1 MKKYRCSGGRAKH
14 PTSQM
19 TAQSIPVVDLRTLDS
34 DRSAF
39 VKRFGGALQDL
50 GFVALEGHGIA
61 QALFD
66 EAYDVFRGF
75 FAMPDEVK
83 RRYEDAASGRR
94 RGYTSFGVEHAKDN
108 PTPDLK
114 EFFHVGREGGKYPN
128 LWPDDPP
135 ALRAVAM
142 KLFDELDAVARELL
156 GALAEWLGEAPT
168 SLQSLAHRGNAVW
181 RIIHY
186 PVCDG
191 FDRPGAMR
199 AAQHEDINLMT
210 LLPPADQSGLEIL
223 KRDGTWLAVHAVP
236 GQIIVD
242 TGDMMKRITADR
254 IPATTH
260 RVVNPEGAPEPR
272 YSMPFFVHPHVDA
285 VLSVLPTCVHPG
297 AEPKYPPIAYED
309 FLSERLAQIGLAE
322 TRDA

>member
-1 MKKYRCSGGRAKH
+1 MREQ
-14 PTSQM
+14 T
-19 TAQSIPVVDLRTLDS
+19 IPVVDFRDLRS
-34 DRSAF
+34 DRKGFIGAF
-39 VKRFGGALQDL
+39 GRALEEL
-50 GFVALEGHGIA
+50 GFVALEGHGIEPV
-61 QALFD
+61 LFD
-66 EAYDVFRGF
+66 DAYDAFRRF
-75 FAMPDEVK
+75 FALPETSK
-83 RRYEDAASGRR
+83 RAFEDPSSGRR

-128 LWPDDPP
+128 LWPDD
-135 ALRAVAM
+135 ALRRVALR
-142 KLFDELDAVARELL
+142 LFDRLDATAEELL
-156 GALAEWLGEAPT
+156 GALSEYLGEPAEV
-168 SLQSLAHRGNAVW
+168 LQGLARRGNAVQ

-191 FDRPGAMR
+191 FDQPGAMR

-223 KRDGTWLAVHAVP
+223 TRDDKWLPVVAVP

-260 RVVNPEGAPEPR
+260 RVVNPRGERKPR
-272 YSMPFFVHPHVDA
+272 YSMPFFVHPRVDA
-285 VLSVLPTCVHPG
+285 VLEVLPSCVPETG
-297 AEPKYPPIAYED
+297 EAKYPPIAYED
-309 FLSERLAQIGLAE
+309 FLLERLRDIGLVNA
-322 TRDA
+322 